1 LDFFIASVQAGK
13 SVAPLLTFAAF
24 YDTTSSKLDFHFM
37 KFKYRSKYIKN
48 FSKNTSDF
56 LN

>member
-1 LDFFIASVQAGK
+1 MDFYLASVNSGK

-24 YDTTSSKLDFHFM
+24 YDSVSSKLDFHFM

-48 FSKNTSDF
+48 FSKNNSDF
-56 LN
+56 